1 MKHRIPK
8 KVVLL
13 TLMAF
18 VAMNSHAVLKP
29 APAAV
34 SAASM
39 PSTSPACG
47 EREYGASSSMVG
59 RATAS
64 DLRLIVFPYDN
75 NALFPVNTAFNKFTH
90 FEFEQGEKIIG
101 SYLNDDTEFEMKV
114 SSTGRDIFVRP
125 KVRGAVG
132 AMTVV
137 TDRRRYE
144 IELLDI
150 AGCAGK
156 PRYQRVS
163 WLYNEATYEDRTAL
177 AAQGGGMPP
186 RRGNAGSATND
197 PLPGMVEPPR
207 PPDPRD
213 LLRVDLKN
221 VNDAYVI
228 DGEPELAPVSVLDDG
243 NRTLI
248 KFAADMKLRP
258 VLFALSPDGQAEA
271 VSYVPVDAYFVVP
284 NRVFTHGAMLRLG
297 AREVTILPKPKNCS
311 WWQSC
316 RPTSAKPSNMVG
328 DK

>member
-1 MKHRIPK
+1 MKKHITLAIMALVLATSSQAAKTITPK
-8 KVVLL
+8 D
-13 TLMAF
+13 
-18 VAMNSHAVLKP
+18 S
-29 APAAV
+29 APL
-34 SAASM
+34 AS
-39 PSTSPACG
+39 SCG
-47 EREYGASSSMVG
+47 EREYGASSSIVG
-59 RATAS
+59 RSSAS
-64 DLRLIVFPYDN
+64 DLRLIVFPFDH

-90 FEFEQGEKIIG
+90 FEFEPGEKILG

-132 AMTVV
+132 AMTVIS
-137 TDRRRYE
+137 DHRRYE
-144 IELLDI
+144 IELVDI
-150 AGCAGK
+150 AGCSGK

-163 WLYNEATYEDRTAL
+163 WLYSDAIYEDRQAL
-177 AAQGGGMPP
+177 ASLGGSGSQAG
-186 RRGNAGSATND
+186 RVTAAANA
-197 PLPGMVEPPR
+197 PLPGMVEPLR
-207 PPDPRD
+207 QPDPHD

-228 DGEPELAPVSVLDDG
+228 EGEPELAPVSVLDDG

-248 KFAADMKLRP
+248 KFPAEMKLRP

-316 RPTSAKPSNMVG
+316 RPTGVKPTNMVG
-328 DK
+328 G